1 MAEHPDRYV
10 CGRCGKTFFR
20 LTADGKRLPIPKQNK
35 KVEAVVA
42 AVAAKGKAPAKKK
55 K

>member
-1 MAEHPDRYV
+1 MAEHQDRYV

-20 LTADGKRLPIPKQNK
+20 LTTDGKRMPIPKQNK
-35 KVEAVVA
+35 KVVEVV